1 MDCCLK
7 KVTMVETINEVTTLE
22 QWTGQEQVKI
32 MDTKKVK
39 TNIVCILDVKDKQLS
54 KPLKFVFVYL
64 FLTQLP
70 KSLLFLR

>member
-1 MDCCLK
+1 
-7 KVTMVETINEVTTLE
+7 MVETINEVTTLE

-54 KPLKFVFVYL
+54 KPLKSVFVYL